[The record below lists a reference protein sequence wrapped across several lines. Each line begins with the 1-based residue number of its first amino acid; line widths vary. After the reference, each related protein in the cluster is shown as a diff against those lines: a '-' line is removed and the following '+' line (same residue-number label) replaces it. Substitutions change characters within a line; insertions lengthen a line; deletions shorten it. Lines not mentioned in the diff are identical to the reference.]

1 MWLLNFS
8 QIIKLSNT
16 CTTNNLIYLKLKKKI
31 DNYAVIKFLSPAC
44 ADFFSTKYVIQPKLG
59 SKCAYWVCM
68 LTIGRGI
75 Y

>member
-1 MWLLNFS
+1 MV
-8 QIIKLSNT
+8 
-16 CTTNNLIYLKLKKKI
+16 
-31 DNYAVIKFLSPAC
+31 VIKFLSPAC

-75 Y
+75 YMNTIYTAKTHLNLSFKKWYRKQHIAGKCRK